1 MSTKFT
7 DLKDAVAAIPDGA
20 SIAFSK
26 LYPMALVREIV
37 RQGKRGLRFVG
48 MPIAG
53 FAADFLAAAGAV
65 ASVES
70 GAVTLGAIGP
80 AANYQRAVR
89 DGTVAAIPS
98 SCSVIVAA
106 LTAGTMG
113 QPFAPVPGVLGSGV
127 LERRKDFIV
136 MANPFAPE
144 TDIVLVPALQPD
156 FALIHALSADPDGNL
171 VVGGQGDEALLAR
184 AAKHAIATV
193 EVVAADAL
201 DTRPRDSEIIAST
214 YVDFVVAA
222 SRSTYPFP
230 GYRDREQDN
239 KAIGAYIAAS
249 TSPETANAYIENA
262 VRKTNDEA
270 GYIAKAG
277 AQ

>member
-7 DLKDAVAAIPDGA
+7 DLQAAVAAIPDGA
-20 SIAFSK
+20 SIAFAK
-26 LYPMALVREIV
+26 LYPMALVRELV
-37 RQGKRGLRFVG
+37 RQNKRGLRFVG

-53 FAADFLAAAGAV
+53 FAADFLAASGV
-65 ASVES
+65 IASVES

-89 DGTVAAIPS
+89 AGTVAAIPS
-98 SCSVIVAA
+98 SCSVVVAA

-127 LERRKDFIV
+127 LERRKDFAV
-136 MANPFAPE
+136 VPNPFAPE

-184 AAKHAIATV
+184 AAKHTIATV
-193 EVVAADAL
+193 ETVAADAL

-214 YVDFVVAA
+214 YVDAVVAA
-222 SRSTYPFP
+222 SRGTYPFP
-230 GYRDREQDN
+230 GYRNREQDD
-239 KAIGAYIAAS
+239 KAISAYVAAS
-249 TSPETANAYIENA
+249 VSQETATTYIDHV
-262 VRKTNDEA
+262 VRATRDEA

-277 AQ
+277 A